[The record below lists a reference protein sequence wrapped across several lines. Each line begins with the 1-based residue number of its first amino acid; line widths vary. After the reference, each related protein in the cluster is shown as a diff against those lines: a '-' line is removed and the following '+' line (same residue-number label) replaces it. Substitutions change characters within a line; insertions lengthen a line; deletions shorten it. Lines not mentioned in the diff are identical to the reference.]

1 MTDFRFHKKIT
12 YIISPKPANDDL
24 QTDFTSSISDEVLQ
38 ADLKVLQDGSN
49 KGQLYVQLTN
59 IMLPTSFKDKNIKR
73 LFILSDL
80 AENSRFYIDR
90 NLQPVLASINVTENT
105 FLQRHMGQNGSA
117 ALALTKNDKT
127 NIAPIIAIDQIY
139 KLNSFFVKVIDEKS
153 QVVEFTND
161 KFPIDL
167 TLALYYKK
175 KHLKRNHDV

>member
-1 MTDFRFHKKIT
+1 MVVHCLWCQAQRRFFGVWPLIFSM
-12 YIISPKPANDDL
+12 I
-24 QTDFTSSISDEVLQ
+24 V
-38 ADLKVLQDGSN
+38 
-49 KGQLYVQLTN
+49 
-59 IMLPTSFKDKNIKR
+59 
-73 LFILSDL
+73 
-80 AENSRFYIDR
+80 AENSRFYIDS
-90 NLQPVLASINVTENT
+90 NLQSVLASINVTENT

-117 ALALTKNDKT
+117 ALALNDKT

-175 KHLKRNHDV
+175 KHLKRNHNVWE